1 MKTTNN
7 NPKLKEILLEMQDQI
22 YDLLKLIEEQHIDF
36 NELGK
41 KMNSNLITIMQEIAD
56 LRNEGEHT
64 YAHMAIKLN
73 GYNLMSDAML
83 KESRQAYQRRFD
95 LILKNYELIKSL
107 L

>member
-1 MKTTNN
+1 
-7 NPKLKEILLEMQDQI
+7 
-22 YDLLKLIEEQHIDF
+22 
-36 NELGK
+36 
-41 KMNSNLITIMQEIAD
+41 MQEMAD